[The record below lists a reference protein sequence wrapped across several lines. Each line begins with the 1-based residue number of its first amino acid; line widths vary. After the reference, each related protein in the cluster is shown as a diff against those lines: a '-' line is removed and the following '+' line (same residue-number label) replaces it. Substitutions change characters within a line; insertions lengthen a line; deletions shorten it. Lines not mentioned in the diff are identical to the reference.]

1 MTRRFV
7 IAMMKHE
14 TNTFSPV
21 PTPTE
26 RFGAHGP
33 AFGAAARMEFQG
45 TNTPLA
51 AYLDLANKAGAEI
64 VTPVAADALPSGPVS
79 VDAYETITGV
89 ILKSIEAGCDACFL
103 DLHGAMVTETNDDGE
118 GVLLER
124 IRACAPGLPIAV
136 ALDLHTNLT
145 ARMVENCTSMVG
157 YKTYP
162 HVDMYE
168 AGERAGKILIRALDG
183 ECDPVMAWGTRPLMP
198 HTLCMGTDSGPM
210 AELVERCRAEEAA
223 GLPAATVFGGFPI
236 ADIENA
242 GLSCVV
248 VADGDRAAAETLRDA
263 LLDEAW
269 AMRADFVYRS
279 APLEQSVGEAKALNK
294 GPILLIDHADNC
306 ASGGTQDTTAVLAE
320 IIRQE
325 LDDVAVFAICDPA
338 AVTRM
343 IEAGVG
349 NEVTL
354 SLGGKVD
361 MPAIGRIGE
370 PLDVSG
376 RVRHISDG
384 EFIVRGPMYTG
395 VRAAMGRS
403 AVLDTGR
410 VEIVVIE
417 HNHEPWDLGCFRS
430 VGIEPTHKR
439 YLMLKSRI
447 HYRAG
452 FAPIAKH
459 IVECAG
465 VGVTSSDVTLF
476 DFKKLRR
483 PIYPLDGDEAFN

>member
-1 MTRRFV
+1 M
-7 IAMMKHE
+7 
-14 TNTFSPV
+14 
-21 PTPTE
+21 
-26 RFGAHGP
+26 
-33 AFGAAARMEFQG
+33 
-45 TNTPLA
+45 
-51 AYLDLANKAGAEI
+51 
-64 VTPVAADALPSGPVS
+64 
-79 VDAYETITGV
+79 
-89 ILKSIEAGCDACFL
+89 
-103 DLHGAMVTETNDDGE
+103 
-118 GVLLER
+118 
-124 IRACAPGLPIAV
+124 

-145 ARMVENCTSMVG
+145 ARMVENCTAMVG

-168 AGERAGKILIRALDG
+168 AGERAGKILIRALDDK
-183 ECDPVMAWGTRPLMP
+183 CDPVMAWDNRPLMP

-210 AELVERCRAEEAA
+210 AELVERCRAEEAK

-248 VADGDRAAAETLRDA
+248 VADGDRAAAERLRDA

-279 APLEQSVGEAKALNK
+279 PPLEQSVGAAKALKK

-325 LDDVAVFAICDPA
+325 LDGVAVFAICDPQ
-338 AVTRM
+338 AVARM

-349 NEVTL
+349 NEVAL

-361 MPAIGRIGE
+361 MPAIGRVGE
-370 PLDVSG
+370 PLEVAG

-403 AVLDTGR
+403 AVLDTGK

-417 HNHEPWDLGCFRS
+417 RNHEPWDLGCFRS

-465 VGVTSSDVTLF
+465 VGVTSSDVSLF

-483 PIYPLDGDEAFN
+483 PIYPLDPDEAFN

>member
-21 PTPTE
+21 PTPPE

-79 VDAYETITGV
+79 AEAYEMITGA

-124 IRACAPGLPIAV
+124 IRTCAPGLPIAV

-145 ARMVENCTSMVG
+145 ARMVENCTAMVG

-168 AGERAGKILIRALDG
+168 AGEHAGKILIRALDG
-183 ECDPVMAWGTRPLMP
+183 ECDPVMAWDNRPLMP
-198 HTLCMGTDSGPM
+198 HTLCMGTDSGPL
-210 AELVERCRAEEAA
+210 AELVERCRKEEAA

-248 VADGDRAAAETLRDA
+248 VADADRAAAEKLRDA

-269 AMRADFVYRS
+269 AMRAEFVYRS
-279 APLEQSVGEAKALNK
+279 PPLEQSVGEAKALKK

-338 AVTRM
+338 AVARM

-354 SLGGKVD
+354 SLGGKID
-361 MPAIGRIGE
+361 MPAIGRTGE
-370 PLDVSG
+370 PLEVSG

-403 AVLDTGR
+403 AVLDTGK

-417 HNHEPWDLGCFRS
+417 RNHEPWDLGCFRS
-430 VGIEPTHKR
+430 VGIEPAHKR

-465 VGVTSSDVTLF
+465 VGVTSSDVSLF

-483 PIYPLDGDEAFN
+483 PIYPLDGDEAFD

>member
-21 PTPTE
+21 PTPPE

-79 VDAYETITGV
+79 AEAYEMITGA

-124 IRACAPGLPIAV
+124 IRTCAPGLPIAV

-145 ARMVENCTSMVG
+145 ARMVENCTAMVG

-168 AGERAGKILIRALDG
+168 AGEHAGKILIRALDG
-183 ECDPVMAWGTRPLMP
+183 ECDPVMAWDNRPLMP
-198 HTLCMGTDSGPM
+198 HTLCMGTDSGPL
-210 AELVERCRAEEAA
+210 AELVERCRKEEAA

-248 VADGDRAAAETLRDA
+248 VADADRAAAEKLRDA

-269 AMRADFVYRS
+269 AMRAEFVYRS
-279 APLEQSVGEAKALNK
+279 PPLEQSVGEAKALKK

-338 AVTRM
+338 AVARM

-354 SLGGKVD
+354 SLGGKID
-361 MPAIGRIGE
+361 MPAIGRTGE
-370 PLDVSG
+370 PLEVSG

-403 AVLDTGR
+403 AVLDTGK

-417 HNHEPWDLGCFRS
+417 RNHEPWDLGCFRS

-465 VGVTSSDVTLF
+465 VGVTSSDVSLF

-483 PIYPLDGDEAFN
+483 PIYPLDGDEAFD

>member
-21 PTPTE
+21 PTPPE

-79 VDAYETITGV
+79 AEAYEMITGA

-124 IRACAPGLPIAV
+124 IRTCAPGLPIAV

-145 ARMVENCTSMVG
+145 ARMVENCTAMVG

-168 AGERAGKILIRALDG
+168 AGEHAGKILIRALDG
-183 ECDPVMAWGTRPLMP
+183 ECDPVMAWDNRPLMP
-198 HTLCMGTDSGPM
+198 HTLCMGTDSGPL
-210 AELVERCRAEEAA
+210 AELVERCRKEEAA

-248 VADGDRAAAETLRDA
+248 VADADRAAAEKLRDA

-269 AMRADFVYRS
+269 AMRAEFVYRS
-279 APLEQSVGEAKALNK
+279 PPLEQSVGEAKALKK

-338 AVTRM
+338 AVARM

-354 SLGGKVD
+354 SLGGKID
-361 MPAIGRIGE
+361 MPAIGRTGE
-370 PLDVSG
+370 PLEVSG
-376 RVRHISDG
+376 RVCHISDG

-403 AVLDTGR
+403 AVLDTGK

-417 HNHEPWDLGCFRS
+417 RNHEPWDLGCFRS

-465 VGVTSSDVTLF
+465 VGVTSSDVSLF

-483 PIYPLDGDEAFN
+483 PIYPLDGDEAFD

>member
-21 PTPTE
+21 PTPPE

-79 VDAYETITGV
+79 AEAYEMITGA

-124 IRACAPGLPIAV
+124 ILTCAPGLPIAV

-145 ARMVENCTSMVG
+145 ARMVENCTAMVG

-168 AGERAGKILIRALDG
+168 AGEHAGKILIRALDG
-183 ECDPVMAWGTRPLMP
+183 ECDPVMAWDNRPLMP
-198 HTLCMGTDSGPM
+198 HTLCMGTDSGPL
-210 AELVERCRAEEAA
+210 AELVERCRKEEAA

-248 VADGDRAAAETLRDA
+248 VADADRAAAEKLRDA

-269 AMRADFVYRS
+269 AMRAEFVYRS
-279 APLEQSVGEAKALNK
+279 PPLEQSVGEAKALKK

-338 AVTRM
+338 AVARM

-354 SLGGKVD
+354 SLGGKID
-361 MPAIGRIGE
+361 MPAIGRTGE
-370 PLDVSG
+370 PLEVSG

-403 AVLDTGR
+403 AVLDTGK

-417 HNHEPWDLGCFRS
+417 RNHEPWDLGCFRS

-465 VGVTSSDVTLF
+465 VGVTSSDVSLF

-483 PIYPLDGDEAFN
+483 PIYPLDGDEAFD

>member
-21 PTPTE
+21 PTPPE
-26 RFGAHGP
+26 RFGARGP

-64 VTPVAADALPSGPVS
+64 ITPVAADALPSGPVS
-79 VDAYETITGV
+79 AKAYAMITDA

-118 GVLLER
+118 GFLLER
-124 IRACAPGLPIAV
+124 IRKAAPGLPIAV

-145 ARMVENCTSMVG
+145 ARMVENCTAMVG

-168 AGERAGKILIRALDG
+168 AGERAGKILIRALDDK
-183 ECDPVMAWGTRPLMP
+183 CDPVMAWDNRPLMP

-210 AELVERCRAEEAA
+210 AELVERCRAEEAK

-248 VADGDRAAAETLRDA
+248 VADGDRAAAERLRDA

-279 APLEQSVGEAKALNK
+279 PPLEQSVGAAKALKK

-325 LDDVAVFAICDPA
+325 LDGVAVFAICDPQ
-338 AVTRM
+338 AVARM

-349 NEVTL
+349 NEVAL

-361 MPAIGRIGE
+361 MPAIGRVGE
-370 PLDVSG
+370 PLEVAG

-403 AVLDTGR
+403 AVLDTGK

-417 HNHEPWDLGCFRS
+417 RNHEPWDLGCFRS

-465 VGVTSSDVTLF
+465 VGVTSSDVSLF
-476 DFKKLRR
+476 EFKKLRR
-483 PIYPLDGDEAFN
+483 PIYPLDPDEAFG

>member
-21 PTPTE
+21 PTPPE

-79 VDAYETITGV
+79 AEAYEMITGA

-124 IRACAPGLPIAV
+124 IRTCAPGLPIAV

-145 ARMVENCTSMVG
+145 ARMVENCTAMVG

-168 AGERAGKILIRALDG
+168 AGEHAGKILIRALDG
-183 ECDPVMAWGTRPLMP
+183 ECDPVMAWDNRPLMP
-198 HTLCMGTDSGPM
+198 HTLCMGTDSGPL
-210 AELVERCRAEEAA
+210 AELVERCRKEEAA

-248 VADGDRAAAETLRDA
+248 VADADRAAAEKLRDA

-269 AMRADFVYRS
+269 AMRAEFVYRS
-279 APLEQSVGEAKALNK
+279 PPLEQSVGEAKALKK

-338 AVTRM
+338 AVARM

-354 SLGGKVD
+354 SLGGKID
-361 MPAIGRIGE
+361 MPAIGRTGE
-370 PLDVSG
+370 PLEVSG

-395 VRAAMGRS
+395 VRAAIGRS
-403 AVLDTGR
+403 AVLDTGK

-417 HNHEPWDLGCFRS
+417 RNHEPWDLGCFRS

-465 VGVTSSDVTLF
+465 VGVTSSDVSLF

-483 PIYPLDGDEAFN
+483 PIYPLDGDEAFD

>member
-21 PTPTE
+21 PTPPE

-79 VDAYETITGV
+79 AEAYEMITGA

-124 IRACAPGLPIAV
+124 IRTCAPGLPIAV

-145 ARMVENCTSMVG
+145 VRMVENCTAMVG

-168 AGERAGKILIRALDG
+168 AGEHAGKILIRALDG
-183 ECDPVMAWGTRPLMP
+183 ECDPVMAWDNRPLMP
-198 HTLCMGTDSGPM
+198 HTLCMGTDSGPL
-210 AELVERCRAEEAA
+210 AELVERCRKEEAA

-248 VADGDRAAAETLRDA
+248 VADADRAAAEKLRDA

-269 AMRADFVYRS
+269 AMRAEFVYRS
-279 APLEQSVGEAKALNK
+279 PPLEQSVGEAKALKK

-338 AVTRM
+338 AVARM

-354 SLGGKVD
+354 SLGGKID
-361 MPAIGRIGE
+361 MPAIGRTGE
-370 PLDVSG
+370 PLEVSG

-403 AVLDTGR
+403 AVLDTGK

-417 HNHEPWDLGCFRS
+417 RNHEPWDLGCFRS

-465 VGVTSSDVTLF
+465 VGVTSSDVSLF

-483 PIYPLDGDEAFN
+483 PIYPLDGDEAFD

>member
-21 PTPTE
+21 PTPPE
-26 RFGAHGP
+26 RFGTDGP
-33 AFGAAARMEFQG
+33 RFGAAARLDFQG
-45 TNTPLA
+45 TNTPMA
-51 AYLDLANKAGAEI
+51 AFLDLATGAGSDI
-64 VTPVAADALPSGPVS
+64 ITPVAADALPSGPVS
-79 VDAYETITGV
+79 SEAYRMITDAI
-89 ILKSIEAGCDACFL
+89 IAAIEAGCDGCFL

-118 GVLLER
+118 GYLLER
-124 IRACAPGLPIAV
+124 IRQLAPGLPIAV

-145 ARMVENCTSMVG
+145 QRMVDNCTAMVG

-168 AGERAGKILIRALDG
+168 AGERAGKILIRSLDG
-183 ECDPVMAWGTRPLMP
+183 VCSPVMAWGNRPLMP

-210 AELVERCRAEEAA
+210 AALVERCRSEEAK

-236 ADIENA
+236 ADIETA

-248 VADGDRAAAETLRDA
+248 VADGDAAGAATLRDS

-269 AMRADFVYRS
+269 AMRTEFVYRS
-279 APLEQSVGEAKALNK
+279 PPLAESIADAKALSD

-320 IIRQE
+320 VLRQE
-325 LDDVAVFAICDPA
+325 LDDVAVFAICDPE
-338 AVTRM
+338 AVARM

-349 NEVTL
+349 TEITVM
-354 SLGGKVD
+354 LGGKVD
-361 MPAIGRIGE
+361 MPAIGRTGE
-370 PLDVSG
+370 PLEVTG
-376 RVRHISDG
+376 RVRHIADG

-403 AVLDTGR
+403 AVLDTGQ

-417 HNHEPWDLGCFRS
+417 RNHEPWDLGCFRS

-459 IVECAG
+459 SVECAG
-465 VGVTSSDVTLF
+465 VGVTSSDTSLF

-483 PIYPLDGDEAFN
+483 PIYPLDADEAFN